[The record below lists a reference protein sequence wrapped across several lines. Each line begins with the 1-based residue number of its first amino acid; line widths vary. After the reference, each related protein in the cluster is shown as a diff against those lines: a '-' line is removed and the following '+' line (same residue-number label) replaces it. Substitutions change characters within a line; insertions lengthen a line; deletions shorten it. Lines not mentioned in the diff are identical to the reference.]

1 MDLGNNGHPKIKSIW
16 NLTPRFFIGILD
28 FMLSF
33 HPLDVQNIKKFA
45 NVVFNQIDRFIPG
58 K

>member
-1 MDLGNNGHPKIKSIW
+1 MAIW
-16 NLTPRFFIGILD
+16 NFTPSFFIGILD